1 MKTLDDKNPIEGTGH
16 LTGHTPLHWAA
27 LNGYR
32 DMCELLIQNIED
44 KNPRNIEGWTPL
56 HFAAKEGYFDICQL
70 IASHLEDKNPAT
82 DGGTTP
88 KQLMKAYIRKLN
100 KDTNDLFQ

>member
-1 MKTLDDKNPIEGTGH
+1 MVRNFFGCFLQQTGSS
-16 LTGHTPLHWAA
+16 TGHTPLHWAA

-32 DMCELLIQNIED
+32 DMCELLIENIEN
-44 KNPRNIEGWTPL
+44 KNPRNNEGWTPL

-70 IASHLEDKNPAT
+70 IASHLEDKNPLT
-82 DGGTTP
+82 NDGTTP

-100 KDTNDLFQ
+100 KDADDLFQ